1 MQVNS
6 KEVANFESPKCAAC
20 EFVKGRCPTSKVI
33 TIKKNPMKEQELKND
48 HLLPGH
54 MVTADQY
61 ILRDPVSIYHTK
73 DKSDLFDM
81 FS

>member
-1 MQVNS
+1 
-6 KEVANFESPKCAAC
+6 
-20 EFVKGRCPTSKVI
+20 
-33 TIKKNPMKEQELKND
+33 MKEQELKND

-54 MVTADQY
+54 VVTADQY

-81 FS
+81 FSWLFVLNEHSSGYVIINHKVDTKPTESVKEKLTFER